1 MRIATLILIVW
12 LASDTPAVAQ
22 SLPIDPQGIDSQIPT
37 NETTRRDSTRTADTG
52 AGEVGQRR
60 TREDMASFVE
70 PLGRIDNRL
79 QTRVQNRLRNRIDR
93 YYDPRAN
100 ATAPFRSAV
109 DRARVDGSRPRR

>member
-1 MRIATLILIVW
+1 MYM
-12 LASDTPAVAQ
+12 S
-22 SLPIDPQGIDSQIPT
+22 
-37 NETTRRDSTRTADTG
+37 NEVRLLGGRSTRRASGWLGLTGVHVDSEERNRLVLTHLPL
-52 AGEVGQRR
+52 VGYLVSDLCARATHL

-100 ATAPFRSAV
+100 ATAPFRTAV
-109 DRARVDGSRPRR
+109 YRARVDGSRPRR